1 VKQSIFSVSMLTFSL
16 CLCGEKNMNPELAT
30 REVFWNIPHSLVWVM
45 YLMFVV
51 SVTIAGYGF
60 WRRVQVWRRGLSA
73 NRFDRPVERLK
84 RVLKHATAQQR
95 TIREKYAAIFHS
107 FIYSGFIILAIAT
120 TVVAIDYDFG
130 LPVMQGRFYLYFQ
143 SLIVD
148 IFGALVLIGVGIALW
163 RRISLKP
170 KKLVYTEE
178 STLILTTIFLM
189 ALTGFLVEGWRIAAT
204 DDVWG
209 KWSPVGFLIA
219 QSASFMS
226 KSALRAAHFGAWWTH
241 AVLVFG
247 FIAWAP
253 FTKMA
258 HVIFGPLNIYTSS
271 LAPTGASLKKIDI
284 DKAMETGEPLGVKTL
299 AGWSWKDLADFDAC
313 TECGRCT
320 NVCPANTVGKE
331 LSPRDI
337 ILDLQKFMH
346 ANPFAA
352 FGLVNGKS
360 ANGNDSSALSP
371 QSSALPIIGA
381 VPSTSPEALWQ
392 CTTCGACM
400 EACPVFIEQMP
411 KIVDMRRFLVMEEAD
426 FPETMGEAVTSM
438 ETRGHPF
445 KGTQSTRID
454 WTEGL
459 DIPTM
464 ADAKDVEVLFWV
476 GCGGAL
482 IERNQKVVRATAQLL
497 QTAGVKFAILGR
509 EEKCTGDPARRI
521 GNEFLFDM
529 LAKENTEK
537 LNAYGVKK
545 IVTSCPHCFNTFRNE
560 YPEFGGN
567 YEVFHHSE
575 YLAKL
580 VDEGKIKPSSKS
592 EKKITFHDPCYLG
605 RHNGVFDAPRQLVQ
619 IASRNAPLEM
629 AQSRENGFCCGGG
642 GGMSFVE
649 EPKDKRVNQE
659 RARQILETGADIVA
673 VGCPFCTT
681 MLEDGINARK
691 GDRDV
696 RVMDVAEL
704 LWQSVQDSSVTKN

>member
-1 VKQSIFSVSMLTFSL
+1 
-16 CLCGEKNMNPELAT
+16 MNPEYAT
-30 REVFWNIPHSLVWVM
+30 REVYWNIPHSLIWVM
-45 YLMFVV
+45 YLIFVMSLAV
-51 SVTIAGYGF
+51 AAYGIY
-60 WRRVQVWRRGLSA
+60 RRVQVWRRGLPA

-84 RVLKHATAQQR
+84 MVLKHAAAQRR
-95 TIREKYAAIFHS
+95 TVREKYAAIFHT
-107 FIYSGFIILAIAT
+107 FIYTGFIILVIAT
-120 TVVAIDYDFG
+120 TVVAIHEDIG
-130 LPVMQGRFYLYFQ
+130 LPIMQGRFYLYFQ
-143 SLIVD
+143 SFIVD
-148 IFGALVLIGVGIALW
+148 VFGALVLIGVGIALY
-163 RRISLKP
+163 RRLILKP
-170 KKLVYTEE
+170 GKLVFTEE
-178 STLILTTIFLM
+178 ATLILTAIFLI
-189 ALTGFLVEGWRIAAT
+189 AATGFLVEGWRIAVT
-204 DDVWG
+204 DDAWG
-209 KWSPVGFLIA
+209 KWSPFGYLIA
-219 QSASFMS
+219 RLSGAVMS
-226 KSALRAAHFGAWWTH
+226 KMAMRAAHFGVWWTH

-247 FIAWAP
+247 FFAWAP
-253 FTKMA
+253 YTKMA
-258 HVIFGPLNIYTSS
+258 HVVFAPINIYTAS
-271 LAPTGASLKKIDI
+271 LRPTGASFKSLDI
-284 DKAMETGEPLGVKTL
+284 DKAMESGAPLGVKSL
-299 AGWSWKDLADFDAC
+299 AQFTWKDLADFDAC

-320 NVCPANTVGKE
+320 SVCPANTVGKE

-337 ILDLQKFMH
+337 ILDLQRFMH
-346 ANPFAA
+346 TNPLSA
-352 FGLVNGKS
+352 FGLATGKAASGGDQS
-360 ANGNDSSALSP
+360 AP
-371 QSSALPIIGA
+371 EALPIIGA
-381 VPSTSPEALWQ
+381 VSATSPDALWQ

-426 FPETMGEAVTSM
+426 FPDTMADAVTSM

-445 KGTQSTRID
+445 KGTQSTRVD

-459 DIPTM
+459 AIQTM
-464 ADAKDVEVLFWV
+464 AEAKDAEVLFWV

-497 QTAGVKFAILGR
+497 QSAGVKFAILGR

-521 GNEFLFDM
+521 GNEFLFEM

-537 LNAYGVKK
+537 LNNYGVKK
-545 IVTSCPHCFNTFRNE
+545 IITSCPHCFNTFRNE
-560 YPEFGGN
+560 YPQYGGD

-580 VDEGKIKPSSKS
+580 VEEGKISPVEKNT
-592 EKKITFHDPCYLG
+592 KKITFHDPCYLG
-605 RHNGVFDAPRQLVQ
+605 RHNGVFDAPRKLVQ

-629 AQSRENGFCCGGG
+629 EQSREKGFCCGGG
-642 GGMSFVE
+642 GGMSFID

-704 LWQSVQDSSVTKN
+704 LWQSVQDLRNQ